1 MARTRHEPAAPSPIW
16 ERIGFAVLA
25 VVMAMYFA
33 RPINLATADLG
44 RHIANGELVL
54 NGVSDV
60 LFTNHYSFTEPQHPF
75 VNHHWGS
82 GVVYH
87 VVHNLGGFEALTL
100 VNMLCIVGAV
110 GLMFLALAGQVR
122 PWLLVLGFLIS
133 APLIASRTEV
143 RPESFSYLFL
153 TAQIFFLQR
162 LVNGRMGRW
171 MAVTGIALIQLI
183 WVNAHIFFVMGIGAT
198 VAFIIAQLLAKKEE
212 NVKVLAMILGIQI
225 GVSVINPFHIHG
237 LLAPFS
243 IFTAYGYMVLE
254 NQSAWFI
261 YDRFG
266 RSDVIHFFVLCALFC
281 FALFRIFR
289 SGQWRQH
296 IAYMLMATAFM
307 LLSIRAIRGFALFG
321 LMAPVVLALASDG
334 MINGLAHGIRNGWDR
349 AGRLLAVGCGVVL
362 LLWTGTY
369 ASPMSTYEVEDPARP
384 GRTRRKVMNALGL
397 FDGVSR
403 SAQFFSRAGLHGP
416 IFNNYDIG
424 GFLIY
429 HLHRTEKVFVD
440 NRPEA
445 YSVAFFDSIYG
456 PMQSDEAVWKA
467 MNDRYRFNV
476 IWFYRHDETE
486 HAQPFLIRRTQDPE
500 WVPVFVD
507 DVSIMLVRAT
517 PDNAEVINR
526 HALPRE
532 MFSARPN

>member
-1 MARTRHEPAAPSPIW
+1 MARTRQESAAPSPIW
-16 ERIGFAVLA
+16 ERIGLVVLA
-25 VVMAMYFA
+25 VVLAVYFA

-54 NGVSDV
+54 NGVTDV
-60 LFTNHYSFTEPQHPF
+60 LFTNHYSYTEPQHPF
-75 VNHHWGS
+75 INHHWGS
-82 GVVYH
+82 GVLYH
-87 VVHNLGGFEALTL
+87 LVHSIGGFEALTVL
-100 VNMLCIVGAV
+100 NMFCIVGAV

-122 PWLLVLGFLIS
+122 PWLLMLGLLLG

-143 RPESFSYLFL
+143 RPESFSYVLFS
-153 TAQIFFLQR
+153 LQV
-162 LVNGRMGRW
+162 LILQWYVNGRMGR
-171 MAVTGIALIQLI
+171 TLALIGMGLVQLV
-183 WVNAHIFFVMGIGAT
+183 WVNAHIFFIMGIGAT
-198 VAFIIAQLLAKKEE
+198 VAFIIAQKSVQRNE
-212 NVKVLAMILGIQI
+212 NVRFLSVMLGIQI
-225 GVSVINPFHIHG
+225 AMSLINPFHIHG

-243 IFTAYGYMVLE
+243 IFTSYGYVVLE

-266 RSDVIHFFVLCALFC
+266 RPDVIHFFVLSAIFC
-281 FALFRIFR
+281 FAMFKIFR
-289 SGQWRQH
+289 SGQWRQYM
-296 IAYMLMATAFM
+296 AYLLMATAFM
-307 LLSIRAIRGFALFG
+307 LLSFKAIRGFALFG
-321 LMAPVVLALASDG
+321 IMAPVVLALAADG
-334 MINGLAHGIRNGWDR
+334 WLNGLAYHTRSGFDR
-349 AGRLLAVGCGVVL
+349 LGRLLPMGCGIVL

-369 ASPMSTYEVEDPARP
+369 ASPIATYEVEDQARP
-384 GRTRRKVMNALGL
+384 GRTERKAINDVGL
-397 FDGVSR
+397 FKGVSR
-403 SAQFFSRAGLHGP
+403 SAEFFRKTGLRGP

-424 GFLIY
+424 SFLIY
-429 HLHRTEKVFVD
+429 HLHRTERVFVD

-456 PMQSDEAVWKA
+456 PMQSDEAVWLA
-467 MNDRYRFNV
+467 MQDRYGFNV

-517 PDNAEVINR
+517 TDNAEVIKR

-532 MFSARPN
+532 MFSGRPN

>member
-1 MARTRHEPAAPSPIW
+1 M
-16 ERIGFAVLA
+16 VLA
-25 VVMAMYFA
+25 VVLALYFA

-54 NGVSDV
+54 NGVTDV
-60 LFTNHYSFTEPQHPF
+60 LFTNHYSYTEPQHPF
-75 VNHHWGS
+75 INHHWGS

-87 VVHNLGGFEALTL
+87 LVHGIAGFEALTVL
-100 VNMLCIVGAV
+100 NILCIVGAV
-110 GLMFLALAGQVR
+110 GLVFLAMVGQVR
-122 PWLLVLGFLIS
+122 PWLLMLGFLLC

-143 RPESFSYLFL
+143 RPESFSYLLFAAEVL
-153 TAQIFFLQR
+153 LLQWF
-162 LVNGRMGRW
+162 VNGRIGRLI
-171 MAVTGIALIQLI
+171 AILGISLVQLI
-183 WVNAHIFFVMGIGAT
+183 WVNSHIFFIMGIGAT
-198 VAFIIAQLLAKKEE
+198 VAFIIAQSFAKKDEH
-212 NVKVLAMILGIQI
+212 VKALAIVLAIQI
-225 GVSVINPFHIHG
+225 GASLINPFHVHG

-243 IFTAYGYMVLE
+243 IFTSYGYMVLE

-261 YDRFG
+261 YDRFA
-266 RSDVIHFFVLCALFC
+266 RLDVIHFFVLAALFC
-281 FALFRIFR
+281 FAMFRIFR

-296 IAYMLMATAFM
+296 IAYLLIALAFM
-307 LLSIRAIRGFALFG
+307 LLSFKAIRGFALFG
-321 LMAPVVLALASDG
+321 LMAPVVLALAAESWL
-334 MINGLAHGIRNGWDR
+334 NGLAHGTRSGLDR
-349 AGRLLAVGCGVVL
+349 IGRFLPIGCGIVL

-369 ASPMSTYEVEDPARP
+369 ASPIATYEVQDPARP
-384 GRTRRKVMNALGL
+384 GRTKRKAINALGL
-397 FDGVSR
+397 FDGISR
-403 SAQFFSRAGLHGP
+403 SAEFFRKSGLHGP

-429 HLHRTEKVFVD
+429 HLHRSEKLFVD

-467 MNDRYRFNV
+467 MSDRFGFNV

-517 PDNAEVINR
+517 PDNAEVIER
-526 HALPRE
+526 YAMPRE
-532 MFSARPN
+532 MFSGRPN